1 MYNKDNTKGQFL
13 HGKKIGVIDGESFVK
28 EIRGSKHIM
37 RKPHAIFFDIQS
49 LRDVERL
56 GCKRVRVT
64 DKETGDIYAAELS
77 LIWQHA
83 IYKNYGYGEQVGL
96 AVNLFTITRKDS
108 GGANIGGVA
117 GYEPA
122 TLSFTEYEKKHP
134 TKAEKQVGQMSLFGG
149 RG

>member
-1 MYNKDNTKGQFL
+1 MYTNNSTKVQFL
-13 HGKKIGVIDGESFVK
+13 HGKKIGTIDGESFVK

-37 RKPHAIFFDIQS
+37 RKPHAIFFDISS
-49 LRDVERL
+49 LREVESL

-96 AVNLFTITRKDS
+96 AVNLFTIEYKGTDTHTD
-108 GGANIGGVA
+108 AQ

-122 TLSFTEYEKKHP
+122 TLSFTEYEKRHP
-134 TKAEKQVGQMSLFGG
+134 TKAEKQVGQLSLFGG